1 MVWNTTQ
8 KVQAL
13 AVIGFAVVVYVIAYG
28 RKMRRIARN
37 TQEIKVRIHSLA

>member
-13 AVIGFAVVVYVIAYG
+13 ALIGFAIVVYVITHG

-37 TQEIKVRIHSLA
+37 TEAVKMRL